1 MKSSKWTLARKV
13 KKKCY
18 NYPYYVKKRLETET
32 PEKIPPSSS
41 QSVVAAAIMEDKEMM
56 WSSDGEEAVDG
67 GEISSSSDVND
78 VSVRQVHKMLDT
90 QILSG
95 ESSIHSSNSTVLWY
109 LVIHKRWKLFH
120 AYGSQEMK
128 LNVDGLYIKTQR
140 KLEKPYRGG
149 IFKAS

>member
-1 MKSSKWTLARKV
+1 MKSSKWTLARKT

-18 NYPYYVKKRLETET
+18 NYPYYVKKRLETDT

-95 ESSIHSSNSTVLWY
+95 ESSIHSSNSTELENNEE
-109 LVIHKRWKLFH
+109 VISSNEVEGTAGGVRC
-120 AYGSQEMK
+120 
-128 LNVDGLYIKTQR
+128 KT
-140 KLEKPYRGG
+140 EKPSACA
-149 IFKAS
+149 IFLMM